1 MSINHFSSANPDT
14 PELDIRVKN
23 LTVQGSVNNLTP
35 SGGLFMITSNGP
47 LISNTTDEINLI
59 EGASLVGTN
68 QVPANRFEISSFHAN
83 YSGSFNSLGGGRTL
97 SLKVRS
103 NGAILASFPAIEL
116 TNAPGE
122 FFEAE
127 LDFSIRS
134 LGPPGVASISTN
146 IDFTYGDQGANS
158 WRGER
163 ACVVNDTTFD
173 TTVLSELVITAQ
185 FSDANP
191 NLSIQCFQAIVTRTF

>member
-1 MSINHFSSANPDT
+1 MSLNHLVSANPDT
-14 PELDIRVKN
+14 PELDISVKN

-35 SGGLFMITSNGP
+35 SGGLFMITSDGP

-59 EGASLVGTN
+59 EGATLVGSN
-68 QVPANRFEISSFHAN
+68 LVPANGFEISSFHAN

-97 SLKVRS
+97 AIKVRS
-103 NGAILASFPAIEL
+103 NGSVLAEFPAIQL

-134 LGPPGVASISTN
+134 LGGPGVASISTN

-163 ACVVNDTTFD
+163 ACVVNSTTFD
-173 TTVLSELVITAQ
+173 TTVDSELVITAQ

-191 NLSIQCFQAIVTRTF
+191 NLNIQCLQAFVTRTF

>member
-1 MSINHFSSANPDT
+1 MSLNHLVSANPDT
-14 PELDIRVKN
+14 PELDISVKN
-23 LTVQGSVNNLTP
+23 LTVQSVNNLTP

-47 LISNTTDEINLI
+47 LITNTTEEINLI
-59 EGASLVGTN
+59 EGSTLVGSN
-68 QVPANRFEISSFHAN
+68 QVPANSFEISSFHAN
-83 YSGSFNSLGGGRTL
+83 YSGSFNSLGNGRTL
-97 SLKVRS
+97 ALKVRS
-103 NGAILASFPAIEL
+103 NGTILAQFPAIQL

-134 LGPPGVASISTN
+134 LGGPGVASISTN

-163 ACVVNDTTFD
+163 ACVVNSTTFD
-173 TTVLSELVITAQ
+173 TTIDNELVITAQ

-191 NLSIQCFQAIVTRTF
+191 NLNIQCLQAIVTRTY

>member
-1 MSINHFSSANPDT
+1 MSLNHLVSANPDT
-14 PELDIRVKN
+14 PELDISVKN
-23 LTVQGSVNNLTP
+23 LTVQSVNNLTP

-47 LISNTTDEINLI
+47 LITNTTDEINLI
-59 EGASLVGTN
+59 EGSTLVGTN
-68 QVPANRFEISSFHAN
+68 NVPANGFEISSFHAN
-83 YSGSFNSLGGGRTL
+83 YSGSFNSLGAGRTL

-103 NGAILASFPAIEL
+103 NGAILAQFPAIEL

-134 LGPPGVASISTN
+134 LGGPGVASISTN
-146 IDFTYGDQGANS
+146 IDFTYGDQGATS

-163 ACVVNDTTFD
+163 ACVVNSTTFD
-173 TTVLSELVITAQ
+173 TTIDNQLVISAQ

-191 NLSIQCFQAIVTRTF
+191 NLNIQCFQAFVNRVF

>member
-1 MSINHFSSANPDT
+1 MSINHLVSQNPDT
-14 PELDIRVKN
+14 PQLDISVKN

-47 LISNTTDEINLI
+47 LITNTTEEINLI
-59 EGASLVGTN
+59 QGAILVGSN
-68 QVPANRFEISSFHAN
+68 QVPANGFEISSFHAN

-97 SLKVRS
+97 AIKVRS
-103 NGAILASFPAIEL
+103 NGSVLAQFPAIQL

-134 LGPPGVASISTN
+134 LGGPGVASISTN

-163 ACVVNDTTFD
+163 ACVVNSTTFD
-173 TTVLSELVITAQ
+173 TTVDSELVITAQ

-191 NLSIQCFQAIVTRTF
+191 NLNIQCLQAFVNRVF

>member
-1 MSINHFSSANPDT
+1 MSLNHLVSQNPDN
-14 PELDIRVKN
+14 PELDISVKN

-59 EGASLVGTN
+59 EGATIVGTN
-68 QVPANRFEISSFHAN
+68 QVPANGFEISSFHAN
-83 YSGSFNSLGGGRTL
+83 YSGSFNSLGGRTL
-97 SLKVRS
+97 ALRVRS
-103 NGAILASFPAIEL
+103 NGSVLAEFPAIQL

-134 LGPPGVASISTN
+134 LGGPGVASISTN

-163 ACVVNDTTFD
+163 ACVINSTTFD

-191 NLSIQCFQAIVTRTF
+191 NLNIQCLQAFVNRTF

>member
-1 MSINHFSSANPDT
+1 MSINHLVSDNPAT
-14 PELDIRVKN
+14 PELDISVKN
-23 LTVQGSVNNLTP
+23 LTVQSVNNLTP

-47 LISNTTDEINLI
+47 LITNTTEEINLI
-59 EGASLVGTN
+59 QGATLVGSN
-68 QVPANRFEISSFHAN
+68 LVPANSFEISSFHAN
-83 YSGSFNSLGGGRTL
+83 YSGSFNSLNGRTL
-97 SLKVRS
+97 ALKVRS
-103 NGAILASFPAIEL
+103 NGTILAQFPAIEL

-134 LGPPGVASISTN
+134 LGGPGVASISTN

-163 ACVVNDTTFD
+163 ACVVNSTTFD
-173 TTVLSELVITAQ
+173 TTIDSELVITAQ

-191 NLSIQCFQAIVTRTF
+191 NLNIQCFQAFVNRVF